1 MLIPGYATEQG
12 TARFRQRFE
21 ARLPQHFRRFEGLWL
36 SSIGI
41 GTYLGE
47 PNAQFD
53 RSYSDAIERAIQLG
67 INVIDSAVNYRHQR
81 SERSIGRAISNLISR
96 GELLRD
102 EIFLATKGGFL
113 TFDGDPPSDPASYFY
128 ERIIQT
134 GLASPEDVAAECHV
148 MSPQYLRNQI
158 EVSRRNL
165 GVETIDL
172 YYVHNPETQ
181 LSRVNQAEFY
191 RRLKSAFAALEEAV
205 AEGQIRF
212 YGVATWNAF
221 RAEPDSREAVSL
233 KEVLRVAREAGGEG
247 HHFRA
252 VQVPFNLA
260 MPEALLNNTQSLD
273 GQRAPLLRS
282 ASMQKL
288 MVFASATLLQ
298 GQLAEGLPPEIA
310 ECFKGLK
317 TDAQRSIQFV
327 RSTPG
332 VTCALVGMSRVE
344 HVEQN
349 LATAAMPPLSLEEY
363 RSIFSKKT

>member
-12 TARFRQRFE
+12 TTRFRQRFE
-21 ARLPQHFRRFEGLWL
+21 GRLPEHFRRFEGLWL

-53 RSYSDAIERAIQLG
+53 RSYSHSIERAIQLG
-67 INVIDSAVNYRHQR
+67 VNVIDSAINYRHQR

-96 GELLRD
+96 GELSRD

-113 TFDGDPPSDPASYFY
+113 TFDGDPPADPASYFY

-134 GLASPEDVAAECHV
+134 GLARPEDVAAECHV
-148 MSPQYLRNQI
+148 MSPRYLKNQV

-181 LSRVNQAEFY
+181 LSCADHAEFY
-191 RRLKSAFAALEEAV
+191 RRLKDAFAALEEAV
-205 AEGQIRF
+205 TEGQIRF

-221 RAEPDSREAVSL
+221 RSEPDSPEAISL
-233 KEVLRVAREAGGEG
+233 KEVLRVACEAGGEG

-252 VQVPFNLA
+252 VQLPFNLA
-260 MPEALLNNTQSLD
+260 MPEALLNSTQSLD
-273 GQRAPLLRS
+273 GQRASLLRS
-282 ASMQKL
+282 AMMRKL

-298 GQLAEGLPPEIA
+298 GQLSDGLPLEIA

-332 VTCALVGMSRVE
+332 VTCALVGMSRME

-349 LATAAMPPLSLEEY
+349 LATAAAPPLSLEEY
-363 RSIFSKKT
+363 RSIFSKKM